1 MRDECRSSVAMEI
14 ANPIYLGEEDE
25 DAEMVVQRE
34 MMMIPEEREEDE
46 ERETIGMKESLIRK
60 QEVSIRLLLRTL
72 LVIFLPSML
81 TSKLSLSQPFHFF
94 FQTKKKILK
103 AKSTKK
109 SDNNGNHNNSNINAT
124 TDTTPTDT
132 STMSRH

>member
-94 FQTKKKILK
+94 FRQKRKFSKRRALRNQT
-103 AKSTKK
+103 
-109 SDNNGNHNNSNINAT
+109 T
-124 TDTTPTDT
+124 TETTTTT
-132 STMSRH
+132 STPLQTPPQ